1 MKLSVFN
8 QKGGVG
14 KTSIACNIAACL
26 AKEGQ
31 RTLVVDLDAQAN
43 ASHYLGF
50 DHRDG
55 TSKTISD
62 YFQGTLGITIFPTG
76 VGEFVQATPIRNLY
90 VLPSDLRLGE
100 LQPKLE
106 GRYKIF
112 KLRDA
117 IDAVMARDEF
127 DHVIFDCPPAMNFY
141 SMSALMAS
149 DRVVIPFDCDA
160 FAIAGL
166 REVMRAIEDV
176 RDDHNP
182 QLKIAGVVVNQF
194 IANARQSKAALDQV
208 RALGLKLFEPYITT
222 SVAMRESHDE
232 RLPLVACKPKHKLTE
247 SFASIARMLCHP

>member
-14 KTSIACNIAACL
+14 KTSIACNVAACL
-26 AKEGQ
+26 AEEGQ

-50 DHRDG
+50 DYREG

-62 YFQGTLGITIFPTG
+62 YFQGTLGLAIFSSG
-76 VGEFVQATPIRNLY
+76 ISEFIQSTSIRNLY

-100 LQPKLE
+100 LQTKLE

-117 IDAVMARDEF
+117 IDAVMVREEF

-166 REVMRAIEDV
+166 RGVMRSIEDV

-182 QLKIAGVVVNQF
+182 ELKIAGVVVNQF
-194 IANARQSKAALDQV
+194 IANAKQSKAALDQV
-208 RALGLKLFEPYITT
+208 RSLGLNIFEPYITT
-222 SVAMRESHDE
+222 SVVMRESHDE
-232 RLPLVACKPKHKLTE
+232 RLPSLASKPKHKLTE
-247 SFASIARMLCHP
+247 SFVMIARMLNV